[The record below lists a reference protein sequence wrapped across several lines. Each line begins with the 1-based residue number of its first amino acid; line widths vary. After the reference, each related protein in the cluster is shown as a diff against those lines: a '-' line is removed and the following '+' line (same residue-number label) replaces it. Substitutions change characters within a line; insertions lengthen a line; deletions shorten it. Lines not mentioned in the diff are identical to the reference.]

1 MYDYAGG
8 VALVTGASSG
18 IGQAM
23 ARALALRGVG
33 ALVLV
38 ARSKDRLEALARELR
53 ARHNNL
59 RIEVVPADLSDPGA
73 ADRIL
78 AATERRGLAV
88 DLLVNNAG
96 FGSHGYF
103 DERGIERET
112 GMIAVNVRAVVTLTR
127 AYLPGMVARR
137 RGAIINVAST
147 AAFQPVPGTRLR
159 VMATYAATKAF
170 VLSFSE
176 ALWAEN
182 RGRGVRV
189 VCLCP
194 GSTDTAFE
202 FDSAGRGEFERW
214 PRSSPEEVAR
224 AGLDALERDAST
236 VVVGRGNYLQVLSV
250 RLAPR
255 SVIARITANIFRPGP
270 ASTRNRAV
278 PALLGA
284 LAGAALLGY
293 ISTRGRD

>member
-1 MYDYAGG
+1 MYDYAGS

-18 IGQAM
+18 IGAAM
-23 ARALALRGVG
+23 ARLLSERGVG

-38 ARSKDRLEALARELR
+38 ARSEDRLEALARELR
-53 ARHNNL
+53 TQYENL
-59 RIEVVPADLSDPGA
+59 RVEVVPADLGDPGA
-73 ADRIL
+73 ADRIQ
-78 AATERRGLAV
+78 AATERHGLTV

-103 DERGIERET
+103 DERGIERESE
-112 GMIAVNVRAVVTLTR
+112 MIAVNVRAVVALTR

-137 RGAIINVAST
+137 RGGIINVAST
-147 AAFQPVPGTRLR
+147 AAFQPVAF
-159 VMATYAATKAF
+159 MATYGATKAF

-194 GSTDTAFE
+194 GSTNTGFE

-224 AGLDALERDAST
+224 AGLDALERDASY
-236 VVVGRGNYLQVLSV
+236 VVVGRGNYLQSLSV

-255 SVIARITANIFRPGP
+255 STIARITANIFRPGP
-270 ASTRNRAV
+270 ARAPSRTV
-278 PALLGA
+278 PALLGV
-284 LAGAALLGY
+284 LAGATLLGY
-293 ISTRGRD
+293 IRSRGRD